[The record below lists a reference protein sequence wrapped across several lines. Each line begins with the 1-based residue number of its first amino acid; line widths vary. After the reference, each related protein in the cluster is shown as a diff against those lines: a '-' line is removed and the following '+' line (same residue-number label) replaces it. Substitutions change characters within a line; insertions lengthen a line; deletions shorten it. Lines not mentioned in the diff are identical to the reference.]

1 MTGVSERCQQRG
13 NLKDE
18 VYNSGNALL
27 MTYNT
32 LRKTR
37 YMTRYEQLAV
47 TIRQQIEDNI
57 WLVGD
62 RLPSLR
68 ESVKS
73 SGLSLM
79 TVLQAYQL
87 LESQGWI
94 VARPQSGYYV
104 APRIKPFA
112 AAKGGNRLN
121 LSENVEISASIF
133 DVLQAC
139 KDPRIIPFGS
149 AFPDPSLLVEPKL
162 AKTLAS
168 VARRF
173 APHSSLVNL
182 PPGNEQLRRN
192 ISRRY
197 ASQGM
202 HVSPDEIVIT
212 AGAMESLSFSLQS
225 VTSPGDWVVIE
236 SPAFYGALQAI
247 ERLRLKAIAIK
258 TDPKTGIDLDV
269 LEEVA
274 GKYPIK
280 ACWLMSRFQ
289 NPLCVSMPAENKQ
302 RLVEILN
309 ENEIVLIE
317 DDVYGELYFDQNSPM
332 PVKAWDKENNFM
344 HCSSFSKCLAPGYRV
359 GWVAAGKHALK
370 IQQLQMTSTVSASIP
385 TQLAIAEYLSQG
397 GYDNHIRRLRRQLE
411 QRQIQMLRAVSEY
424 FPDSVKV
431 NSTRGG
437 YFIWLEF
444 EPPFNARRLY
454 QLALAKNISIAP
466 GSMFSTSSQFD
477 HAFRLNTS
485 FAWNETQAA
494 AMKTLG
500 SLCRMLLKEYG

>member
-1 MTGVSERCQQRG
+1 
-13 NLKDE
+13 
-18 VYNSGNALL
+18 
-27 MTYNT
+27 
-32 LRKTR
+32 
-37 YMTRYEQLAV
+37 MTRYEQLAGM
-47 TIRQQIEDNI
+47 IRQQIEDDI
-57 WLVGD
+57 WQVGD

-94 VARPQSGYYV
+94 IARPQSGYYV
-104 APRIKPFA
+104 AARLKPFA
-112 AAKGGNRLN
+112 SAKGGKGLN

-139 KDPRIIPFGS
+139 KDPQIIPFGS
-149 AFPDPSLLVEPKL
+149 AFPDPSLLAEPKL
-162 AKTLAS
+162 SKILAS

-173 APHSSLVNL
+173 VPHSALANL
-182 PPGNEQLRRN
+182 PPGNEKLRRN

-197 ASQGM
+197 ASHGI

-258 TDPKTGIDLDV
+258 TDPYTGIDLDS
-269 LEEVA
+269 LEEIVQ
-274 GKYPIK
+274 KYPIK

-289 NPLCVSMPAENKQ
+289 NPLCSTMPSENKQ

-309 ENEIVLIE
+309 QNQIALIE
-317 DDVYGELYFDQNSPM
+317 DDVYGELYFEQEP
-332 PVKAWDKENNFM
+332 PAPIKAWDTKNNFM

-359 GWVAAGKHALK
+359 GWVAAGRHAKK

-385 TQLAIAEYLSQG
+385 TQLAIADYLAQG
-397 GYDNHIRRLRRQLE
+397 GYDNHLRRLRHQLE
-411 QRQIQMLRAVSEY
+411 QRQNQMLQAISEY
-424 FPDSVKV
+424 FPPSVKV
-431 NSTRGG
+431 NKARGG
-437 YFIWLEF
+437 YFLWLEF
-444 EPPFNARRLY
+444 EPPFSSSRLY
-454 QLALAKNISIAP
+454 QMALAKNISIAP

-477 HAFRLNTS
+477 HAFRLNAS
-485 FAWNETQAA
+485 FAWNETQAS
-494 AMKTLG
+494 AMKDLG
-500 SLCRMLLKEYG
+500 NMCYMLLNE

>member
-1 MTGVSERCQQRG
+1 
-13 NLKDE
+13 
-18 VYNSGNALL
+18 
-27 MTYNT
+27 
-32 LRKTR
+32 
-37 YMTRYEQLAV
+37 MTRYEQLAGA
-47 TIRQQIEDNI
+47 IRQQIEDDI
-57 WLVGD
+57 WQVGD
-62 RLPSLR
+62 KLPSLR

-104 APRIKPFA
+104 ATRLTQFA
-112 AAKGGNRLN
+112 AAKGGKGLH
-121 LSENVEISASIF
+121 LSESVEISASIF

-139 KDPRIIPFGS
+139 KDPKIVPFGS
-149 AFPDPSLLVEPKL
+149 AFPDPSLLNEPKL
-162 AKTLAS
+162 SKILAS

-173 APHSSLVNL
+173 VPHSSLESL
-182 PPGNEQLRRN
+182 PPGNEKLRRN

-197 ASQGM
+197 AAHGI

-258 TDPKTGIDLDV
+258 TDPRTGIDLDA
-269 LEEVA
+269 LEEIVQ
-274 GKYPIK
+274 KYPIK

-289 NPLCVSMPAENKQ
+289 NPLCNTMPSENKQ
-302 RLVEILN
+302 RLVAILN
-309 ENEIVLIE
+309 SSHIALIE
-317 DDVYGELYFDQNSPM
+317 DDVYGELYFDQEPPM
-332 PVKAWDKENNFM
+332 PIKAWDKENNFM

-359 GWVAAGKHALK
+359 GWVAAGKHAGK
-370 IQQLQMTSTVSASIP
+370 IQQLQMMSTVSASAP
-385 TQLAIAEYLSQG
+385 TQLAVAEYLAHG
-397 GYDNHIRRLRRQLE
+397 GYDNHLRRLRRQLE
-411 QRQIQMLRAVSEY
+411 QRQSQVLRAISEY

-431 NSTRGG
+431 NSARGG
-437 YFIWLEF
+437 YFLWLEF
-444 EPPFNARRLY
+444 EPPFNANRLY
-454 QLALAKNISIAP
+454 QLALAKGISIAP

-485 FAWNETQAA
+485 FAWNDVQAS
-494 AMKTLG
+494 AMKTLAG
-500 SLCRMLLKEYG
+500 LCHTLLRECG

>member
-1 MTGVSERCQQRG
+1 
-13 NLKDE
+13 
-18 VYNSGNALL
+18 
-27 MTYNT
+27 
-32 LRKTR
+32 
-37 YMTRYEQLAV
+37 MTRYEQLAGM
-47 TIRQQIEDNI
+47 IRQQIEDDI
-57 WLVGD
+57 WQVGD

-104 APRIKPFA
+104 ATRLKPFA
-112 AAKGGNRLN
+112 AAKGGKELN

-139 KDPRIIPFGS
+139 KDPQIIPFGS
-149 AFPDPSLLVEPKL
+149 AFPDPSLLAEPKL
-162 AKTLAS
+162 SKILAS

-173 APHSSLVNL
+173 VPHNSLANL
-182 PPGNEQLRRN
+182 PPGNEKLRRN

-197 ASQGM
+197 AAHGI

-258 TDPKTGIDLDV
+258 TDPHTGIDLDT
-269 LEEVA
+269 LEEIVQ
-274 GKYPIK
+274 KYPIK

-289 NPLCVSMPAENKQ
+289 NPLCSTMPSENKQ

-309 ENEIVLIE
+309 QNQIALIE
-317 DDVYGELYFDQNSPM
+317 DDVYGELYFEQEPPA
-332 PVKAWDKENNFM
+332 PVKAWDTENNFM

-359 GWVAAGKHALK
+359 GWVAAGKHAKK
-370 IQQLQMTSTVSASIP
+370 IQQLQMMSTVSASTP
-385 TQLAIAEYLSQG
+385 TQLAIADYLAQG
-397 GYDNHIRRLRRQLE
+397 GYDNHLRRLRRQLE
-411 QRQIQMLRAVSEY
+411 QRQGQMLRAISEY
-424 FPDSVKV
+424 FPQSVKV
-431 NSTRGG
+431 NSARGG
-437 YFIWLEF
+437 YFLWLEF
-444 EPPFNARRLY
+444 EPPFNANRLY

-485 FAWNETQAA
+485 FAWDEMQAV
-494 AMKTLG
+494 AMKDLG
-500 SLCRMLLKEYG
+500 NMCHMFLKECG

>member
-1 MTGVSERCQQRG
+1 
-13 NLKDE
+13 
-18 VYNSGNALL
+18 
-27 MTYNT
+27 
-32 LRKTR
+32 
-37 YMTRYEQLAV
+37 MTRYEQLAGA
-47 TIRQQIEDNI
+47 IRQQIEDDI
-57 WLVGD
+57 WQVGD
-62 RLPSLR
+62 KLPSLR

-104 APRIKPFA
+104 AARLTQFA
-112 AAKGGNRLN
+112 AAKGGKGLH
-121 LSENVEISASIF
+121 LSESVEISASIF

-139 KDPRIIPFGS
+139 KDPKIVPFGS
-149 AFPDPSLLVEPKL
+149 AFPDPSLLNEPKL
-162 AKTLAS
+162 SKILAS

-173 APHSSLVNL
+173 VPHSSLESL
-182 PPGNEQLRRN
+182 PPGNEKLRRN

-197 ASQGM
+197 AAHGI

-258 TDPKTGIDLDV
+258 TDPRTGIDLDA
-269 LEEVA
+269 LEEIVQ
-274 GKYPIK
+274 KYPIK

-289 NPLCVSMPAENKQ
+289 NPLCNTMPSENKQ
-302 RLVEILN
+302 RLVAILN
-309 ENEIVLIE
+309 SSHIALIE
-317 DDVYGELYFDQNSPM
+317 DDVYGELYFDQEPPM
-332 PVKAWDKENNFM
+332 PIKAWDKENNFM

-359 GWVAAGKHALK
+359 GWVAAGKHAGK
-370 IQQLQMTSTVSASIP
+370 IQQLQMMSTVSASAP
-385 TQLAIAEYLSQG
+385 TQLAVAEYLAHG
-397 GYDNHIRRLRRQLE
+397 GYDNHLRRLRRQLE
-411 QRQIQMLRAVSEY
+411 QRQSQVLRAISEY

-431 NSTRGG
+431 NSARGG
-437 YFIWLEF
+437 YFLWLEF
-444 EPPFNARRLY
+444 EPPFNANRLY
-454 QLALAKNISIAP
+454 RLALAKGISIAP

-485 FAWNETQAA
+485 FAWNDVQAS
-494 AMKTLG
+494 AMKTLAD
-500 SLCRMLLKEYG
+500 LCHTLLRECG

>member
-1 MTGVSERCQQRG
+1 
-13 NLKDE
+13 
-18 VYNSGNALL
+18 
-27 MTYNT
+27 
-32 LRKTR
+32 
-37 YMTRYEQLAV
+37 MTRYEQLAGA
-47 TIRQQIEDNI
+47 IRQQIEDDI
-57 WLVGD
+57 WQVGD
-62 RLPSLR
+62 KLPSLR

-104 APRIKPFA
+104 ATRLTQFA
-112 AAKGGNRLN
+112 AAKGGKGLH
-121 LSENVEISASIF
+121 LSESVEISASIF

-139 KDPRIIPFGS
+139 KDPKIVPFGS
-149 AFPDPSLLVEPKL
+149 AFPDPSLLNEPKL
-162 AKTLAS
+162 SKILAS

-173 APHSSLVNL
+173 VPHSSLENL
-182 PPGNEQLRRN
+182 PPGNEKLRRN

-197 ASQGM
+197 AAHGI

-258 TDPKTGIDLDV
+258 TDPRTGIDLDA
-269 LEEVA
+269 LEEIVQ
-274 GKYPIK
+274 KYPIK

-289 NPLCVSMPAENKQ
+289 NPLCNTMPSENKQ

-309 ENEIVLIE
+309 SSHIALIE
-317 DDVYGELYFDQNSPM
+317 DDVYGELYFDQEPPM
-332 PVKAWDKENNFM
+332 PIKAWDKENNFM

-359 GWVAAGKHALK
+359 GWVAAGKHAGK
-370 IQQLQMTSTVSASIP
+370 IQQLQMMSTVLASAP
-385 TQLAIAEYLSQG
+385 TQLAVAEYLAHG
-397 GYDNHIRRLRRQLE
+397 GYDNHLRRLRRQLE
-411 QRQIQMLRAVSEY
+411 QRQSQVLRAISEY

-431 NSTRGG
+431 NSARGG
-437 YFIWLEF
+437 YFLWLEF
-444 EPPFNARRLY
+444 EPPFNANRLY
-454 QLALAKNISIAP
+454 RLALAKGISIAP

-485 FAWNETQAA
+485 FAWNDVQAS
-494 AMKTLG
+494 AMKTLAD
-500 SLCRMLLKEYG
+500 LCHTLLRECG

>member
-1 MTGVSERCQQRG
+1 
-13 NLKDE
+13 
-18 VYNSGNALL
+18 
-27 MTYNT
+27 
-32 LRKTR
+32 
-37 YMTRYEQLAV
+37 MTRYEQLAGA
-47 TIRQQIEDNI
+47 IRQQIEDDI
-57 WLVGD
+57 WQVGD
-62 RLPSLR
+62 KLPSLR

-104 APRIKPFA
+104 ATRLTQFA
-112 AAKGGNRLN
+112 AAKGGKGLH
-121 LSENVEISASIF
+121 LSESVEISASIF

-139 KDPRIIPFGS
+139 KDPKIVPFGS
-149 AFPDPSLLVEPKL
+149 AFPDPSLLNEPKL
-162 AKTLAS
+162 SKILAS

-173 APHSSLVNL
+173 VPHSSLENL
-182 PPGNEQLRRN
+182 PPGNEKLRRN

-197 ASQGM
+197 AAHGI

-258 TDPKTGIDLDV
+258 TDPRTGIDLDA
-269 LEEVA
+269 LEEIVQ
-274 GKYPIK
+274 KYPIK

-289 NPLCVSMPAENKQ
+289 NPLCNTMPSENKQ
-302 RLVEILN
+302 RLVAILN
-309 ENEIVLIE
+309 SSHIALIE
-317 DDVYGELYFDQNSPM
+317 DDVYGELYFDQEPPM
-332 PVKAWDKENNFM
+332 PIKAWDKENNFM

-359 GWVAAGKHALK
+359 GWVAAGKHAGK
-370 IQQLQMTSTVSASIP
+370 IQQLQMMSTVSASAP
-385 TQLAIAEYLSQG
+385 TQLAVAEYLAHG
-397 GYDNHIRRLRRQLE
+397 GYDNHLRRLRRQLE
-411 QRQIQMLRAVSEY
+411 QRQSQVLRAISEY

-431 NSTRGG
+431 NSARGG
-437 YFIWLEF
+437 YFLWLEF
-444 EPPFNARRLY
+444 EPPFNANRLY
-454 QLALAKNISIAP
+454 RLALAKGISIAP

-485 FAWNETQAA
+485 FAWNDVQAS
-494 AMKTLG
+494 AMKTLAD
-500 SLCRMLLKEYG
+500 LCHTLLRECG

>member
-1 MTGVSERCQQRG
+1 
-13 NLKDE
+13 
-18 VYNSGNALL
+18 
-27 MTYNT
+27 
-32 LRKTR
+32 
-37 YMTRYEQLAV
+37 MTRYEQLAGA
-47 TIRQQIEDNI
+47 IRQQIEDDI
-57 WLVGD
+57 WQVGD
-62 RLPSLR
+62 KLPSLR

-104 APRIKPFA
+104 ATRLTQFA
-112 AAKGGNRLN
+112 AAKGGKGLH
-121 LSENVEISASIF
+121 LSESVEISASIF

-139 KDPRIIPFGS
+139 KDPKIVPFGS
-149 AFPDPSLLVEPKL
+149 AFPDPSLLNEPKL
-162 AKTLAS
+162 SKILAS

-173 APHSSLVNL
+173 VPHSSLESL
-182 PPGNEQLRRN
+182 PPGNEKLRRN

-197 ASQGM
+197 AAHGI
-202 HVSPDEIVIT
+202 HVSPEEIVIT

-258 TDPKTGIDLDV
+258 TDPRTGIDLDA
-269 LEEVA
+269 LEEIVQ
-274 GKYPIK
+274 KYPIK

-289 NPLCVSMPAENKQ
+289 NPLCNTMPSENKQ
-302 RLVEILN
+302 RLVAILN
-309 ENEIVLIE
+309 SSHIALIE
-317 DDVYGELYFDQNSPM
+317 DDVYGELYFDQEPPM
-332 PVKAWDKENNFM
+332 PIKAWDKENNFM

-359 GWVAAGKHALK
+359 GWVAAGKHAGK
-370 IQQLQMTSTVSASIP
+370 IQQLQMMSTVSASAP
-385 TQLAIAEYLSQG
+385 TQLAVAEYLAHG
-397 GYDNHIRRLRRQLE
+397 GYDNHLRRLRRQLE
-411 QRQIQMLRAVSEY
+411 QRQSQILRAISEY

-431 NSTRGG
+431 NSARGG
-437 YFIWLEF
+437 YFLWLEF
-444 EPPFNARRLY
+444 EPPFNANRLY
-454 QLALAKNISIAP
+454 QLALAKGISIAP

-485 FAWNETQAA
+485 FAWNDVQAS
-494 AMKTLG
+494 AMKTLAG
-500 SLCRMLLKEYG
+500 LCHTLLRECG

>member
-1 MTGVSERCQQRG
+1 
-13 NLKDE
+13 
-18 VYNSGNALL
+18 
-27 MTYNT
+27 
-32 LRKTR
+32 
-37 YMTRYEQLAV
+37 MTRYEQLAGA
-47 TIRQQIEDNI
+47 IRQQIEDDI
-57 WLVGD
+57 WQVGD
-62 RLPSLR
+62 KLPSLR

-104 APRIKPFA
+104 ATRLTQFA
-112 AAKGGNRLN
+112 AAKGGKGLH
-121 LSENVEISASIF
+121 LSESVEISASIF

-139 KDPRIIPFGS
+139 KDPKIVPFGS
-149 AFPDPSLLVEPKL
+149 AFPDPSLLNEPKL
-162 AKTLAS
+162 SKILAS

-173 APHSSLVNL
+173 VPHSSLENL
-182 PPGNEQLRRN
+182 PPGNEKLRRN

-197 ASQGM
+197 AAHGI

-258 TDPKTGIDLDV
+258 TDPRTGIDLDA
-269 LEEVA
+269 LEEIVQ
-274 GKYPIK
+274 KYPIK

-289 NPLCVSMPAENKQ
+289 NPLCNTMPSENKQ

-309 ENEIVLIE
+309 SSHIALIE
-317 DDVYGELYFDQNSPM
+317 DDVYGELYFDQEPPM
-332 PVKAWDKENNFM
+332 PIKAWDKENNFM

-359 GWVAAGKHALK
+359 GWVAAGKHAGK
-370 IQQLQMTSTVSASIP
+370 IQQLQMMSTVSASAP
-385 TQLAIAEYLSQG
+385 TQLAVAEYLAHG
-397 GYDNHIRRLRRQLE
+397 GYDNHLRRLRRQLE
-411 QRQIQMLRAVSEY
+411 QRQSQVLRAISEY

-431 NSTRGG
+431 NSARGG
-437 YFIWLEF
+437 YFLWLEF
-444 EPPFNARRLY
+444 EPPFNANRLY
-454 QLALAKNISIAP
+454 RLALAKGISIAP

-485 FAWNETQAA
+485 FAWNDVQAS
-494 AMKTLG
+494 AMKTLAD
-500 SLCRMLLKEYG
+500 LCHTLLRECG

>member
-1 MTGVSERCQQRG
+1 
-13 NLKDE
+13 
-18 VYNSGNALL
+18 
-27 MTYNT
+27 
-32 LRKTR
+32 
-37 YMTRYEQLAV
+37 MTRYEQLAGA
-47 TIRQQIEDNI
+47 IRQQIEDDI
-57 WLVGD
+57 WQVGD
-62 RLPSLR
+62 KLPSLR

-104 APRIKPFA
+104 ATRLTQFA
-112 AAKGGNRLN
+112 AAKGGKGLH
-121 LSENVEISASIF
+121 LSESVEISASIF

-139 KDPRIIPFGS
+139 KDPKIVPFGS
-149 AFPDPSLLVEPKL
+149 AFPDPSLLNEPKL
-162 AKTLAS
+162 SKILAS

-173 APHSSLVNL
+173 VPHSSLESL
-182 PPGNEQLRRN
+182 PPGNEKLRRN

-197 ASQGM
+197 AAHGI
-202 HVSPDEIVIT
+202 HVSPEEIVIT

-258 TDPKTGIDLDV
+258 TAPRTGIDLDA
-269 LEEVA
+269 LEEIVQ
-274 GKYPIK
+274 KYPIK

-289 NPLCVSMPAENKQ
+289 NPLCNTMPSENKQ
-302 RLVEILN
+302 RLVAILN
-309 ENEIVLIE
+309 SSHIALIE
-317 DDVYGELYFDQNSPM
+317 DDVYGELYFDQEPPM
-332 PVKAWDKENNFM
+332 PIKAWDKENNFM

-359 GWVAAGKHALK
+359 GWVAAGKHAGK
-370 IQQLQMTSTVSASIP
+370 IQQLQMMSTVSASAP
-385 TQLAIAEYLSQG
+385 TQLAVAEYLAHG
-397 GYDNHIRRLRRQLE
+397 GYDNHLRRLRRQLE
-411 QRQIQMLRAVSEY
+411 QRQSQVLRAISEY

-431 NSTRGG
+431 NSARGG
-437 YFIWLEF
+437 YFLWLEF
-444 EPPFNARRLY
+444 EPPFNANRLY
-454 QLALAKNISIAP
+454 QLALAKGISIAP

-485 FAWNETQAA
+485 FAWNDVQAS
-494 AMKTLG
+494 AMKTLAG
-500 SLCRMLLKEYG
+500 LCHTLLRECG

>member
-1 MTGVSERCQQRG
+1 
-13 NLKDE
+13 
-18 VYNSGNALL
+18 
-27 MTYNT
+27 
-32 LRKTR
+32 
-37 YMTRYEQLAV
+37 MTRYEQLAGA
-47 TIRQQIEDNI
+47 IRQQIEDDI
-57 WLVGD
+57 WQVGD
-62 RLPSLR
+62 KLPSLR

-104 APRIKPFA
+104 ATRLTQFA
-112 AAKGGNRLN
+112 AAKGGKGLH
-121 LSENVEISASIF
+121 LSESVEISASIF

-139 KDPRIIPFGS
+139 KDPKIVPFGS
-149 AFPDPSLLVEPKL
+149 AFPDPSLLNEPKL
-162 AKTLAS
+162 SKILAS

-173 APHSSLVNL
+173 VPHSSLESL
-182 PPGNEQLRRN
+182 PPGNEKLRRN

-197 ASQGM
+197 AAHGI
-202 HVSPDEIVIT
+202 HVSPEEIVIT

-258 TDPKTGIDLDV
+258 TDPRTGIDLDA
-269 LEEVA
+269 LEEIVQ
-274 GKYPIK
+274 KYPIK

-289 NPLCVSMPAENKQ
+289 NPLCNTMPSENKQ
-302 RLVEILN
+302 RLVAILN
-309 ENEIVLIE
+309 SSHIALIE
-317 DDVYGELYFDQNSPM
+317 DDVYGELYFDQEPPM
-332 PVKAWDKENNFM
+332 PIKAWDKENNFM

-359 GWVAAGKHALK
+359 GWVAAGKHAGK
-370 IQQLQMTSTVSASIP
+370 IQQLQMMSTVSASAP
-385 TQLAIAEYLSQG
+385 TQLAVAEYLAHG
-397 GYDNHIRRLRRQLE
+397 GYDNHLRRLRRQLE
-411 QRQIQMLRAVSEY
+411 QRQSQVLRAISEY

-431 NSTRGG
+431 NSARGG
-437 YFIWLEF
+437 YFLWLEF
-444 EPPFNARRLY
+444 EPPFNANRLY
-454 QLALAKNISIAP
+454 QLALAKGISIAP

-485 FAWNETQAA
+485 FAWNDVQAS
-494 AMKTLG
+494 AMKTLAG
-500 SLCRMLLKEYG
+500 LCHTLLRECG

>member
-1 MTGVSERCQQRG
+1 
-13 NLKDE
+13 
-18 VYNSGNALL
+18 
-27 MTYNT
+27 
-32 LRKTR
+32 
-37 YMTRYEQLAV
+37 MTRYEQLAA
-47 TIRQQIEDNI
+47 TIRQQIEDDI
-57 WLVGD
+57 WQVDD

-73 SGLSLM
+73 SGMSLM

-104 APRIKPFA
+104 AQRIKPFA
-112 AAKGGNRLN
+112 AAKGGKKLN
-121 LSENVEISASIF
+121 LSENVAISASIF

-139 KDPRIIPFGS
+139 KDPTIVPFGS
-149 AFPDPSLLVEPKL
+149 AFPDPSLLAESRL

-173 APHSSLVNL
+173 VANTGSVNNSYVNNSYLASL

-197 ASQGM
+197 AAQGI

-212 AGAMESLSFSLQS
+212 AGAMESLSFSLQC

-289 NPLCVSMPAENKQ
+289 NPLCVSMPTDNKQ
-302 RLVEILN
+302 RLVEILDRHG
-309 ENEIVLIE
+309 ITLIE
-317 DDVYGELYFDQNSPM
+317 DDVYGELYFDQNP
-332 PVKAWDKENNFM
+332 PLPIKAWDKENNVM
-344 HCSSFSKCLAPGYRV
+344 HCASFSKCLAPGYRV

-370 IQQLQMTSTVSASIP
+370 IQQLQMMSTVSASIP
-385 TQLAIAEYLSQG
+385 TQLAIAEYLTQG

-411 QRQIQMLRAVSEY
+411 QRQLQMLRAVSEY
-424 FPDSVKV
+424 FPHSVKV

-444 EPPFNARRLY
+444 ETPFSANRLY
-454 QLALAKNISIAP
+454 QLALAKGISIAP

-500 SLCRMLLKEYG
+500 SLCHMLLKEDG

>member
-1 MTGVSERCQQRG
+1 
-13 NLKDE
+13 
-18 VYNSGNALL
+18 
-27 MTYNT
+27 
-32 LRKTR
+32 
-37 YMTRYEQLAV
+37 MTRYEQLAGA
-47 TIRQQIEDNI
+47 IRQQIEDDI
-57 WLVGD
+57 WQVGD
-62 RLPSLR
+62 KLPSLR

-104 APRIKPFA
+104 ATRLTQFA
-112 AAKGGNRLN
+112 AAKGGKGLH
-121 LSENVEISASIF
+121 LSESVEISASIF

-139 KDPRIIPFGS
+139 KDPKIVPFGS
-149 AFPDPSLLVEPKL
+149 AFPDPSLLNEPKL
-162 AKTLAS
+162 SKILAS

-173 APHSSLVNL
+173 VPHSSLESL
-182 PPGNEQLRRN
+182 PPGNEKLRRN

-197 ASQGM
+197 AAHGI
-202 HVSPDEIVIT
+202 HVSPEEIVIT

-258 TDPKTGIDLDV
+258 TDPRTGIDLDA
-269 LEEVA
+269 LEEIVQ
-274 GKYPIK
+274 KYPIK

-289 NPLCVSMPAENKQ
+289 NPLCNTMPSENKQ
-302 RLVEILN
+302 RLVAILN
-309 ENEIVLIE
+309 SSHIALIE
-317 DDVYGELYFDQNSPM
+317 DDVYGELYFDQEPPM
-332 PVKAWDKENNFM
+332 PIKAWDKENNFM

-359 GWVAAGKHALK
+359 GWVAAGKHAGK
-370 IQQLQMTSTVSASIP
+370 IQQLQMMSTVSASAP
-385 TQLAIAEYLSQG
+385 TQLAVAEYLAHG
-397 GYDNHIRRLRRQLE
+397 GYDNHLRRLRRQLE
-411 QRQIQMLRAVSEY
+411 QRQSQVLRAISEY

-431 NSTRGG
+431 NSARGG
-437 YFIWLEF
+437 YFLWLEF
-444 EPPFNARRLY
+444 EPPFNANRLY
-454 QLALAKNISIAP
+454 QLALAKGISIAP

-485 FAWNETQAA
+485 FAWNDVQAS
-494 AMKTLG
+494 AMKNLAGLCHTLLRECG
-500 SLCRMLLKEYG
+500 

>member
-1 MTGVSERCQQRG
+1 
-13 NLKDE
+13 
-18 VYNSGNALL
+18 
-27 MTYNT
+27 
-32 LRKTR
+32 
-37 YMTRYEQLAV
+37 MTRYEQLAGA
-47 TIRQQIEDNI
+47 IRQQIEDDI
-57 WLVGD
+57 WQVGD
-62 RLPSLR
+62 KLPSLR

-79 TVLQAYQL
+79 TVLEAYQL

-104 APRIKPFA
+104 ATRLTQFA
-112 AAKGGNRLN
+112 AAKGGKGLH
-121 LSENVEISASIF
+121 LSESVEISASIF

-139 KDPRIIPFGS
+139 KDPKIVPFGS
-149 AFPDPSLLVEPKL
+149 AFPDPSLLNEPKL
-162 AKTLAS
+162 SKILAS

-173 APHSSLVNL
+173 VPHSSLENL
-182 PPGNEQLRRN
+182 PPGNEKLRRN

-197 ASQGM
+197 AAHGI

-212 AGAMESLSFSLQS
+212 TGAMESLSFSLQS

-258 TDPKTGIDLDV
+258 TDPRTGIDLDA
-269 LEEVA
+269 LEEIVQ
-274 GKYPIK
+274 KYPIK

-289 NPLCVSMPAENKQ
+289 NPLCNTMPSENKQ

-309 ENEIVLIE
+309 SSHIALIE
-317 DDVYGELYFDQNSPM
+317 DDVYGELYFDQEPPM
-332 PVKAWDKENNFM
+332 PIKAWDKENNFM

-359 GWVAAGKHALK
+359 GWVAAGKHAGK
-370 IQQLQMTSTVSASIP
+370 IQQLQMMSTVSASAP
-385 TQLAIAEYLSQG
+385 TQLAVAEYLAHG
-397 GYDNHIRRLRRQLE
+397 GYDNHLRRLRRQLE
-411 QRQIQMLRAVSEY
+411 QRQSQVLRAISEY

-431 NSTRGG
+431 NSARGG
-437 YFIWLEF
+437 YFLWLEF
-444 EPPFNARRLY
+444 EPPFNANRLY
-454 QLALAKNISIAP
+454 RLALAKGISIAP

-485 FAWNETQAA
+485 FAWNDVQAS
-494 AMKTLG
+494 AMKTLAD
-500 SLCRMLLKEYG
+500 LCHTLLRECG